1 MSKYNL
7 KITLG
12 SGEYGEDGYKSFSTS
27 HEYEDKPTSTELGSS
42 VMEAREQWKILYADE
57 EFTTEEVSISPSTTG
72 DPLNIVLHK
81 VWDRS

>member
-12 SGEYGEDGYKSFSTS
+12 SGEYGEDDYKSFSTS
-27 HEYEDKPTSTELGSS
+27 YEYEDKPSSTELGSL

-57 EFTTEEVSISPSTTG
+57 EFTTQEVSISPSTVG